1 MQVSGT
7 AVGFVPRKVSMAVV
21 SSLHKYFSSPDFRV
35 PAVYVYGASG
45 SGKSR
50 LGLYAAEKYGELM
63 QSGSR
68 STSNRPA
75 KSKAIVGYLYMNMRS
90 VDALVSEIED
100 HKVPDDRKRQDK
112 AIAEKLLVEHLVARN
127 LGSDAVPEYAQ
138 KKLSDVLVEWGK
150 ALRTTETEHVPVHLI
165 VHLDEVQ
172 ERPWASA
179 IMTLA
184 IRSTN
189 DVVTQHKAGVRV
201 IPVVTGLS
209 TALTDTYNKS
219 ISPMQSTTHF
229 LKYLDPETEHAEM
242 RAIVTNAMMA
252 ASGSKSDVPLPFD
265 AIPELQHL
273 VDGVSGWT
281 LGLVRLGEAM
291 EWQGQ
296 YGEPTE
302 WNYVQIE
309 EFALRKVIRTYNKI
323 EHQLSAAL
331 GLGAGGW
338 PKLILLA
345 CAPFRVSLVW

>member
-1 MQVSGT
+1 MQVSGKN
-7 AVGFVPRKVSMAVV
+7 VLFVPRKVSMAVV
-21 SSLHKYFSSPDFRV
+21 NSLREYFSSPDFRV

-50 LGLYAAEKYGELM
+50 LGLYAAEKYRDLM

-68 STSNRPA
+68 SSNRPA
-75 KSKAIVGYLYMNMRS
+75 KPEAIVGYLYMNIGS
-90 VDALVSEIED
+90 VDALASEIED
-100 HKVPDDRKRQDK
+100 HKVTDDRKRQDK
-112 AIAEKLLVEHLVARN
+112 AIAGKLLVEHLVTRN
-127 LGSDAVPEYAQ
+127 FGSDAVPEYAQ
-138 KKLSDVLVEWGK
+138 KQLSDVLVEWGK
-150 ALRTTETEHVPVHLI
+150 ALRTTETEKVPVHLI

-179 IMTLA
+179 IMALA

-189 DVVTQHKAGVRV
+189 YAAKQHAAGVRV

-209 TALTDTYNKS
+209 TAQTDTCNKS

-252 ASGSKSDVPLPFD
+252 VSGPKLDVPLPFD

-291 EWQGQ
+291 AWQGQ
-296 YGEPTE
+296 KGTPTK
-302 WNYVQIE
+302 WNYVDIE
-309 EFALRKVIRTYNKI
+309 EFALQNVMSTVGHV
-323 EHQLSAAL
+323 ESQLSAAL
-331 GLGAGGW
+331 GLGPRGW

>member
-1 MQVSGT
+1 MQVSGKN
-7 AVGFVPRKVSMAVV
+7 VLFVPRKVSMAVV
-21 SSLHKYFSSPDFRV
+21 NSLREYFSSPDFRV

-50 LGLYAAEKYGELM
+50 LGLYAAEKYRDLM

-68 STSNRPA
+68 SSNRPA
-75 KSKAIVGYLYMNMRS
+75 KPEAIVGYLYMNIGS
-90 VDALVSEIED
+90 VDALASEIED
-100 HKVPDDRKRQDK
+100 HKVTDDRKRQDK
-112 AIAEKLLVEHLVARN
+112 AIAGKLLVEHLVTRN
-127 LGSDAVPEYAQ
+127 FGSDAVPEYAQ
-138 KKLSDVLVEWGK
+138 KQLSDVLVEWGK

-179 IMTLA
+179 IMALA

-189 DVVTQHKAGVRV
+189 HAAKQHAAGVRV

-209 TALTDTYNKS
+209 TAQTDTCNKS

-252 ASGSKSDVPLPFD
+252 VSGPKLDVPLPFD

-291 EWQGQ
+291 AWQGQ
-296 YGEPTE
+296 KGTPTK
-302 WNYVQIE
+302 WNYVDIE
-309 EFALRKVIRTYNKI
+309 EFALQNVMSTVGHV
-323 EHQLSAAL
+323 ESQLSAAL
-331 GLGAGGW
+331 GLGPRGW

-345 CAPFRVSLVW
+345 CAPFRVSLEW

>member
-1 MQVSGT
+1 MQISGT

-127 LGSDAVPEYAQ
+127 LGSDAVQYAQ

-179 IMTLA
+179 IMALA

-189 DVVTQHKAGVRV
+189 HAAKQHAAGVRV

-209 TALTDTYNKS
+209 TAQTDTCNKS

-252 ASGSKSDVPLPFD
+252 VSGPKLDVPLPFD

-291 EWQGQ
+291 AWQGQ
-296 YGEPTE
+296 KGTPTK
-302 WNYVQIE
+302 WNYVDIE
-309 EFALRKVIRTYNKI
+309 EFALQNVMSTVGHV
-323 EHQLSAAL
+323 ESQLSAAL
-331 GLGAGGW
+331 GLGPRGW

-345 CAPFRVSLVW
+345 CAPFRVSLEW